1 MILSDFI
8 WFSSKVL
15 RLTVSVYI
23 FLFFSDP
30 NLNFIGQLF
39 NYNGNVKPWKDIK
52 IEFHLID
59 NHKICLLQIT
69 DVLPETWKNIILK
82 DKRNANNL
90 VIFGYHIIKKYQI
103 LHEIKYFH
111 EVAWTHA
118 HLLIFKICSKSLNW
132 CVETVYFTI
141 IIDDLLRGSC
151 TG

>member
-8 WFSSKVL
+8 WFNSKVL

-23 FLFFSDP
+23 FLFFSNPD
-30 NLNFIGQLF
+30 LNFIGQLF

-59 NHKICLLQIT
+59 NHKICLLQII

-103 LHEIKYFH
+103 LHEM
-111 EVAWTHA
+111 AWAHA
-118 HLLIFKICSKSLNW
+118 HLLIFKICSKLLNW

-141 IIDDLLRGSC
+141 TIDDLLSGSC
-151 TG
+151 IG

>member
-8 WFSSKVL
+8 WFNSKVL

-23 FLFFSDP
+23 FLFFSNP
-30 NLNFIGQLF
+30 GLNFIGQLF

-59 NHKICLLQIT
+59 NHKICLLQII

-103 LHEIKYFH
+103 LHEM
-111 EVAWTHA
+111 AWAHA
-118 HLLIFKICSKSLNW
+118 HLLIFKICSKLLNW

-141 IIDDLLRGSC
+141 TIDDLLSGSC
-151 TG
+151 IG